1 MFNLLYYLFY
11 MKTTLKN
18 SLYTIAWI
26 SMLTLNSANAAI
38 DIGQGKID
46 QRLVGSWN
54 DAVTV
59 IQSWIAVITTLLY
72 IIAVIVILWAG
83 FQVLTAAWD
92 EEKTKK
98 WKTIIIQAMVWLLVI
113 FIASSIITWIINAL
127 FTAA

>member
-1 MFNLLYYLFY
+1 
-11 MKTTLKN
+11 MKKALKN
-18 SLYTIAWI
+18 SLYAIAWT
-26 SMLTLNSANAAI
+26 SLLALNSANAWM

-46 QRLVGSWN
+46 QRLVGTWN

-83 FQVLTAAWD
+83 FQILTAAWD

-98 WKTIIIQAMVWLLVI
+98 WKTIIIQAVIWLLVI
-113 FIASSIITWIINAL
+113 FIASSIITWVINAL